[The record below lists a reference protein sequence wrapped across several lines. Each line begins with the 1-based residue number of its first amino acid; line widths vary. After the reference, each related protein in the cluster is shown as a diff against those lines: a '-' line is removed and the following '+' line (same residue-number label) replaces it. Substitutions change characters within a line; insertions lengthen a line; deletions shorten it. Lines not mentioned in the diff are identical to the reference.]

1 MPQPEL
7 QPRTAWPPVVTSPR
21 GHLAIGG
28 ADALDLVERF
38 GTPLYVLDEAAIR
51 RRCRAYREAMGD
63 AGVVAYAAKALCT
76 TAVLRIMDQ
85 EGLWLDLVSGGELH
99 TALSAGFPPARVLL
113 HGNNKSDEELRLAI
127 EVGVGRVVVDNFH
140 ELERL
145 AAMARAAGRTVPVL
159 LRVAPGVEAHTH
171 EFIRTGQQESKF
183 GFDLATGQALE
194 ALDRVLD
201 EPALDWYGFHC
212 HIGSQILAVEPW
224 EQAARIMMDLA
235 AEAHRRT
242 GRFVRELD
250 LGGGLG
256 IRYVPGDEP
265 PSIAETVTR
274 IRTAVERAAGERGL
288 PVPRLILEP
297 GRSIVG
303 EAGVTLYT
311 VGSVKR
317 VPGLMPYVAVDGG
330 MADNPRYALY
340 RALYTAVLANR
351 PLDEPAERVCLVGR
365 YCESGDVLI
374 PEIDLPRVEPGDVV
388 AVFSTGAYNYS
399 MSSQYNRFPRPA
411 MVLVREGEAAVI
423 VERETYDDLVRHDRI
438 PPSLAREG

>member
-7 QPRTAWPPVVTSPR
+7 QPRTAWPPLVTSPR
-21 GHLAIGG
+21 GHLVIGG

-38 GTPLYVLDEAAIR
+38 GTPLYVLDEVAIR
-51 RRCRAYREAMGD
+51 QRCRAYRDAMGD
-63 AGVVAYAAKALCT
+63 AGVIAYAAKALCT
-76 TAVLRIMDQ
+76 TAILRIMDQ
-85 EGLWLDLVSGGELH
+85 EGLWMDAVSGGELH
-99 TALSAGFPPARVLL
+99 TALAAGFPAGRVLL

-127 EVGVGRVVVDNFH
+127 ETGVGRVVIDNFY

-145 AAMARAAGRTVPVL
+145 AAMARAAGRKVPVL

-183 GFDLATGQALE
+183 GFDLATGQALA
-194 ALDRVLD
+194 ALERVLD

-242 GRFVRELD
+242 GRVMRELD

-256 IRYVPGDEP
+256 IRYLPQDEP
-265 PSIAETVTR
+265 PSIAETVGR
-274 IRTAVERAAGERGL
+274 IRAAVAAAAEERGL

-311 VGSVKR
+311 VGAVKR
-317 VPGLMPYVAVDGG
+317 VPGLAPYVAVDGG

-365 YCESGDVLI
+365 YCESGDILI
-374 PEIDLPRVEPGDVV
+374 PQIDLPRVEPGDVV

-411 MVLVREGEAAVI
+411 MVLVRDGEAEVI
-423 VERETYDDLVRHDRI
+423 VERETYDDLLRHDRI

>member
-1 MPQPEL
+1 LPQQGL
-7 QPRTAWPPVVTSPR
+7 QQRTSWPPVVTNER
-21 GHLAIGG
+21 GHLVIGG
-28 ADALDLVERF
+28 ADAMDLVERF
-38 GTPLYVLDEAAIR
+38 GTPLYVLDEQAVR
-51 RRCRAYREAMGD
+51 VRCRAYREAMGG
-63 AGVVAYAAKALCT
+63 AGVIAYAAKALCT
-76 TAVLRIMDQ
+76 QAVLRIVDQ

-99 TALSAGFPPARVLL
+99 TALAAGFPPERVLL
-113 HGNNKSDEELRLAI
+113 HGNNKSDEELRLAV
-127 EVGVGRVVVDNFH
+127 ETGVGRVVVDNFH

-145 AAMARAAGRTVPVL
+145 AAMARRFGRRVRVL

-194 ALDRVLD
+194 ALEHTLA
-201 EPALDWYGFHC
+201 EPYLEWYGFHC

-235 AEAHRRT
+235 AVAHQRT
-242 GRFVRELD
+242 GQVMRELD

-265 PSIAETVTR
+265 PSIEETVRR
-274 IRTAVERAAGERGL
+274 IRAAVAGAAEAARL

-317 VPGLMPYVAVDGG
+317 VRGIPAYVAVDGG

-340 RALYTAVLANR
+340 RALYSAVLANR
-351 PLDEPAERVCLVGR
+351 PLEEPRERVCLVGR
-365 YCESGDVLI
+365 YCESGDIVI
-374 PEIDLPRVEPGDVV
+374 PELDLPVVEPGDVV

-411 MVLVREGEAAVI
+411 MVLVRDGEAEII
-423 VERETYDDLVRHDRI
+423 VERETYEDLLRHDRI
-438 PPSLAREG
+438 PPSLQSNE

>member
-1 MPQPEL
+1 MPQQEL
-7 QPRTAWPPVVTSPR
+7 RPRTAWPPVVTNER
-21 GHLAIGG
+21 GHLVIAG
-28 ADALDLVERF
+28 ADALDLVQRF
-38 GTPLYVLDEAAIR
+38 GTPLYVLDEEAVR
-51 RRCRAYREAMGD
+51 QRCRAYRDAMGE
-63 AGVVAYAAKALCT
+63 AGVIAYAAKALCT
-76 TAVLRIMDQ
+76 KAVLRIMDQ

-99 TALSAGFPPARVLL
+99 TALAVGFPPERVLL
-113 HGNNKSDEELRLAI
+113 HGNNKSDEELRLAL
-127 EVGVGRVVVDNFH
+127 ETGVGRVVVDNFY

-145 AAMARAAGRTVPVL
+145 AALARETGRRVGVL

-194 ALDRVLD
+194 ALEQVLA
-201 EPALDWYGFHC
+201 EPALEWYGFHC

-224 EQAARIMMDLA
+224 EQAARIMMELA
-235 AEAHRRT
+235 AVARRRT
-242 GRFVRELD
+242 GRVMRELD

-265 PSIAETVTR
+265 PSIAETVRR
-274 IRTAVERAAGERGL
+274 IRAAVAAAAEAAGL

-317 VPGLMPYVAVDGG
+317 VPGIPPYVAVDGG

-351 PLDEPAERVCLVGR
+351 PLEEPRERVCMVGR
-365 YCESGDVLI
+365 YCESGDIVI
-374 PEIDLPRVEPGDVV
+374 PELDLPEVRPGDVV

-411 MVLVREGEAAVI
+411 MVLVRDGRGEVI
-423 VERETYDDLVRHDRI
+423 VERETYEDLLRHDRI
-438 PPSLAREG
+438 PPSLEP